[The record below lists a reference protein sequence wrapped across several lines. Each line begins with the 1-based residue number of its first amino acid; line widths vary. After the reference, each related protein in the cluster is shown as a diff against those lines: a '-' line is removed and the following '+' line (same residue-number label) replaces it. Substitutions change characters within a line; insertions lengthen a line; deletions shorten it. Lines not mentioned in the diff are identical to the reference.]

1 MNKKLKALAGSEST
15 VLKLG
20 EYEVPCY
27 VLENEARVI
36 SGRGMQK
43 TLGFSSTSSG
53 SALTNLVNSRL
64 IDYLPEATMNILHN
78 PFEFDRLG
86 KGGSAPS
93 TYGYDATILID
104 ICDAL
109 IQAKKEGKLLTKA
122 QNKYAEHAEMIIRSV
137 AKVGIIALIDEA
149 TGYQAKREKNALQKI
164 LDKFLKNEANKWSK
178 TFPDQFWEKL
188 LKIKGCP
195 SYMTLKRPSFVGHWV
210 NDIVYS
216 RLAPGIKTKLKEINP
231 RTEKGY
237 RRNKHHQ
244 FFTEDHGIP
253 ELKEHLSKVM
263 VLMDAASNDKEFK
276 RLLSRSLPK
285 YGDTLELGFN

>member
-1 MNKKLKALAGSEST
+1 MSKKLKALAGSEST

-20 EYEVPCY
+20 EYHVPCY

-53 SALTNLVNSRL
+53 LALSNLVNSRL
-64 IDYLPEATMNILHN
+64 TDYIPETAINVLNN

-109 IQAKKEGKLLTKA
+109 IQARKAERLTKT
-122 QNKYAEHAEMIIRSV
+122 QNKYAEHAEAIIRSV

-149 TGYQAKREKNALQKI
+149 TGYQATREKDALQKI
-164 LDKFLKNEANKWSK
+164 LDKFLKDEANRWSK

-188 LKIKGCP
+188 LKVKGYP
-195 SYMTLKRPSFVGHWV
+195 SYIALKRPSFVGHWV
-210 NDIVYS
+210 NDIIYS
-216 RLAPGIKTKLKEINP
+216 RLAPDIKSKLKEVKP
-231 RTEKGY
+231 RTEKVY
-237 RRNKHHQ
+237 RKNKHHQ
-244 FFTEDHGIP
+244 FCTEEHGVP

-263 VLMDAASNDKEFK
+263 VLMDAASNDNEFK
-276 RLLSRSLPK
+276 RLLNRSLPK
-285 YGDTLELGFN
+285 YGNTLELDF